1 LKQSKWLTFMLFVAF
16 IILLGPFLVIFFA
29 SFEPTST
36 LRFPP
41 TGFTLSWFK
50 KVIAMPMFQKS
61 FLLSLRLALL
71 SSFFALLL
79 GVPVGYLT
87 ARYDFKLK
95 RFIELLT
102 TLPVIIPGM
111 VAGLALLKFFVLLNV
126 FDVETTLLVG
136 HTAIVLPYV
145 VRSTVASLVNFPASV
160 EEAAMSLGATPLKN
174 FFLVVLPNI
183 RVGIV
188 SAFILTFITSFNN
201 VPISLF
207 LTGPGVSTLPIV
219 MMTYMEYYYNPSIAA
234 LSTLLI
240 GATLAVVLLAQKIFG
255 ISKLL

>member
-1 LKQSKWLTFMLFVAF
+1 MLFVALL
-16 IILLGPFLVIFFA
+16 ILLGPFLVIFFA

-36 LRFPP
+36 LRFPT
-41 TGFTLSWFK
+41 TGFTLFWFK

-61 FLLSLRLALL
+61 FILSLRLAML
-71 SSFFALLL
+71 SSLLALLF
-79 GVPVGYLT
+79 GVPVGYVT
-87 ARYDFKLK
+87 ARYDFRMKA
-95 RFIELLT
+95 FVELVT

-111 VAGLALLKFFVLLNV
+111 VAGLALLRFFVLLNI
-126 FDVETTLLVG
+126 FKIETTLLIG

-145 VRSTVASLVNFPASV
+145 VRSTISSLVNFPVSI
-160 EEAAMSLGATPLKN
+160 EEAARSLGATPLRN
-174 FFLVVLPNI
+174 FFLIVLPNI

-240 GATLAVVLLAQKIFG
+240 GATLAVVLLAQKAFG